1 MEHELEVVDRTVA
14 KTYEWLRAVAG
25 QGQLDS
31 THRAYQVIRA
41 VLHALRDRLSPD
53 VAAHLSAQLPML
65 VRGLFYEGWDPTTT
79 PQRMSLAE
87 FLRRVED
94 EANLK
99 GTSEA
104 EDATRAVMAV
114 LWDEVGEGT
123 MEHLMSVL
131 PRDFAVLL

>member
-14 KTYEWLRAVAG
+14 KTYEWLRAVAER
-25 QGQLDS
+25 GQLDS
-31 THRAYQVIRA
+31 THRAYQVTRA

-65 VRGLFYEGWDPTTT
+65 VRGLFYEGWDPATT
-79 PQRMSLAE
+79 PRRMSLSE
-87 FLRRVED
+87 FLGRVED

>member
-14 KTYEWLRAVAG
+14 KTHEWLHAVAE

-65 VRGLFYEGWDPTTT
+65 LRGLFYEGWDPTTT
-79 PQRMSLAE
+79 PQRMSLSE
-87 FLRRVED
+87 FLGRVEE

>member
-1 MEHELEVVDRTVA
+1 MEHELEVIDRTVA

-25 QGQLDS
+25 RGNFDDLHQ
-31 THRAYQVIRA
+31 AYQVLRA
-41 VLHALRDRLSPD
+41 VLQALRDRLSPD
-53 VAAHLSAQLPML
+53 VAGHLSAQLPML
-65 VRGLFYEGWDPTTT
+65 VRGVFYEGWDPGRT
-79 PQRMSLAE
+79 PDHMSLSD
-87 FLRRVED
+87 FLVRVEK

-114 LWDEVGEGT
+114 LWDELGEGT

-131 PRDFAVLL
+131 PRGFAVLL

>member
-14 KTYEWLRAVAG
+14 KTYEWLHAVAD
-25 QGQLDS
+25 QGQLDG

-65 VRGLFYEGWDPTTT
+65 VRGIFYEGWDPTTT
-79 PQRMSLAE
+79 PQRMSLSE
-87 FLRRVED
+87 FLGRVEE
-94 EANLK
+94 EAGLK
-99 GTSEA
+99 GTTEA

>member
-14 KTYEWLRAVAG
+14 KTYEWLHAVAE

-65 VRGLFYEGWDPTTT
+65 LRGLFYEGWDPTTT
-79 PQRMSLAE
+79 PQRMSLSE
-87 FLRRVED
+87 FLGRVEE